1 MFFVFLNQ
9 GKYFTFIFWK
19 TAFLDTEFLVDS
31 VFFKTPE
38 YFFPLTSS
46 IVSAEKS
53 SVNIIGVHCKWWDF
67 HLLFSRF
74 SSFFWLSAFLLW
86 SLCVYPN
93 WNLKYVS
100 CLSVHLESFLPYFCE
115 YFSAPFGCYN
125 LSGVLVLWARCP
137 TFLASS
143 AYFSFFFSLSLS
155 VCTTSLNVSSSL
167 LILPSVCS
175 NLPLGLSCEFLNFS
189 YYTFNCRISIWFS
202 FRISLSLLTFSLW
215 QCQMMWLV
223 IMPSFTSFIILSF
236 NSLNVVIMSTLKS
249 LPFKSFF
256 GSLSQIVYVVCLFSG
271 IRFILSCFF
280 WISHSLLFLFLLLK
294 IGHFR

>member
-1 MFFVFLNQ
+1 MFISTFGKFPAIFLW
-9 GKYFTFIFWK
+9 TF
-19 TAFLDTEFLVDS
+19 
-31 VFFKTPE
+31 
-38 YFFPLTSS
+38 
-46 IVSAEKS
+46 
-53 SVNIIGVHCKWWDF
+53 
-67 HLLFSRF
+67 
-74 SSFFWLSAFLLW
+74 
-86 SLCVYPN
+86 
-93 WNLKYVS
+93 
-100 CLSVHLESFLPYFCE
+100 FC
-115 YFSAPFGCYN
+115 SFGCYN

-143 AYFSFFFSLSLS
+143 AYFSLFFSLSLS
-155 VCTTSLNVSSSL
+155 VCTNSLNVSSSL
-167 LILPSVCS
+167 LILPSVGS
-175 NLPLGLSCEFLNFS
+175 NLPLGLSCEFLNFR

-236 NSLNVVIMSTLKS
+236 NFLNVVIMSTLKS

-280 WISHSLLFLFLLLK
+280 GYIIVCCFCFCFENWTLQIICCTALDSSPLPTPGLLL
-294 IGHFR
+294 IYV